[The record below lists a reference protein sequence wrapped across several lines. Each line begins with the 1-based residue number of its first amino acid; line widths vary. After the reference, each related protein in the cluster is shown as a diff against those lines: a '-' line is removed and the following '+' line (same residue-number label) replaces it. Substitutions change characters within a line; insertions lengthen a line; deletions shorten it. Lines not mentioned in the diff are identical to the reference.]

1 MTLFALLMLSTP
13 AQALSYDEALRLAEQ
28 NNPDLQVAAAQRDAA
43 KGGLLA
49 AQSSWDPMLN
59 AGVNRPVSTDQNF
72 ANGFTYKLSSSTV
85 AWNIGLG
92 QNLPTGTSW
101 DLAVS
106 GAETSIDDLEIFGAT
121 VEGFNN
127 LRMSSNLSV
136 SQQLLKGWRMSY
148 NMRSVISAESN
159 LSQAEASL
167 LQERQTTLA
176 NVATLYWDLYAA
188 GATLTVSEEAV
199 RVAKEEQRI
208 VQALLDVG
216 KVAPVERTRVD
227 AALAQAEINL
237 IDAESAY
244 ELASD
249 QLALTLG
256 LPLGMPISADTEPS
270 DAPDG
275 VRVPV
280 EEAIE
285 AAMAANP
292 GLHVARITA
301 ENAERAYQNARH
313 GLLPTLSVSASYG
326 LQSFKDSSQGDEV
339 TYAASVK
346 DIAARELPSQ
356 SVGLNLSM
364 PLANRAARGDVMSQ
378 SAALSQAKINLETA
392 ERNIAQQVTMN
403 IRTVESAARKVDL
416 AALNLQ
422 LAEETLAAEK
432 AKQEA
437 GRAIEKDVLTAI
449 SSRDQAAVNL
459 ARTKADYQK
468 AVVALEA
475 LQGKL

>member
-1 MTLFALLMLSTP
+1 M
-13 AQALSYDEALRLAEQ
+13 
-28 NNPDLQVAAAQRDAA
+28 
-43 KGGLLA
+43 
-49 AQSSWDPMLN
+49 
-59 AGVNRPVSTDQNF
+59 
-72 ANGFTYKLSSSTV
+72 
-85 AWNIGLG
+85 
-92 QNLPTGTSW
+92 
-101 DLAVS
+101 
-106 GAETSIDDLEIFGAT
+106 
-121 VEGFNN
+121 EGFNN

-159 LSQAEASL
+159 LSQAEATL
-167 LQERQTTLA
+167 LQQRQTTLA
-176 NVATLYWDLYAA
+176 NVATQYWDLYAA
-188 GATLTVSEEAV
+188 GATLTVAEEAV

-237 IDAESAY
+237 IDAVSAY

-280 EEAIE
+280 DEAIE

-301 ENAERAYQNARH
+301 ENAERSYQNARH
-313 GLLPTLSVSASYG
+313 GLLPSLSVNASYG

-339 TYAASVK
+339 TYSASFK
-346 DIAARELPSQ
+346 DLAARELPSQ
-356 SVGLNLSM
+356 SVGVNLSM

-378 SAALSQAKINLETA
+378 AAALTQANINLETA

-432 AKQEA
+432 AKQDA
-437 GRAIEKDVLTAI
+437 GRAIEKDVLLAI
-449 SSRDQAAVNL
+449 STRDEAAVNL

>member
-1 MTLFALLMLSTP
+1 MTLLALLVLSP
-13 AQALSYDEALRLAEQ
+13 SAQALSYDEALRLAEQ
-28 NNPDLQVAAAQRDAA
+28 NNPDLGVAAAQRDAA
-43 KGGLLA
+43 KGGYLA
-49 AQSSWDPMLN
+49 AQASWDPQLN
-59 AGVNRPVSTDQNF
+59 AGINRPVSTDQNF
-72 ANGFTYKLSSSTV
+72 ANGFTYKLSSSTL
-85 AWNIGLG
+85 AWNLGLG
-92 QNLPTGTSW
+92 QMLPTGTSW
-101 DLAVS
+101 DLSVS
-106 GAETSIDDLEIFGAT
+106 GAETSIDDLEIFGTSA
-121 VEGFNN
+121 EGFNN

-159 LSQAEASL
+159 LSQAEANL
-167 LQERQTTLA
+167 LQQRQTTLA

-237 IDAESAY
+237 IDAQSAY
-244 ELASD
+244 ALASD
-249 QLALTLG
+249 QLALALS
-256 LPLGMPISADTEPS
+256 LPLGQPLTADTEPS

-280 EEAIE
+280 DEAIE

-292 GLHVARITA
+292 GLHAARITA

-339 TYAASVK
+339 TYAASFQ
-346 DIAARELPSQ
+346 DLAARELPSQ

-378 SAALSQAKINLETA
+378 SAALTQAKLTLEST
-392 ERNIAQQVTMN
+392 ERGIAQQVAMN
-403 IRTVESAARKVDL
+403 VRTVESAARKVDL

-449 SSRDQAAVNL
+449 SARDQAAVNL